1 MGKLSIRM
9 SGFFL
14 KKYSGESFMT
24 QQRAAVFMWVQ
35 IVFVGLILFSILST
49 NIFSPHVATIVYN
62 ASMGVLIL
70 GFLLGLVILKSGRYT
85 VAMYFGILFPLAL
98 VAYQSFLVPTK
109 VGKYI
114 YFLYLL
120 LFIVMAALY
129 GNRLTIGIITGIVIM
144 IGNSVILYSR
154 ELMGE
159 HVKIT
164 IAHFTVVSMFIAALC
179 MLIYRI
185 VQATLHEAES
195 RKSEVI
201 EQLDHIRSIMETC
214 SKVSETLTSTAE
226 GMSAGA
232 DSFSDN
238 AQTQAASIEEI
249 TSTLEEISATSES
262 SANMTVEQKERVMAL
277 TDNLMKMRDLVAGGR
292 DKMTRAMER
301 KDQLDARINDARD
314 EIVTCLR
321 SMENALLSSR
331 KVEES
336 TTLITDVS
344 DQINLLSLN
353 ASIEAARAGEQGKGF
368 AVVADEV
375 GKLAEKTQVNAKE
388 ITALVA
394 ATDRELTETSRALE
408 NVNAATKDVLEY
420 AASFGS
426 FVMEVNRISEEDLQM
441 NDSVQKDVQGVL
453 EGSEEIKVAM
463 EELKNAIMEIT
474 KSISIINTATQDLAS
489 GAEELSGSAENIT
502 GSTNELSSVLRLGS
516 GRGEPAAG
524 L

>member
-1 MGKLSIRM
+1 MGKLSDKF

-14 KKYSGESFMT
+14 TKYAGETFMV
-24 QQRAAVFMWVQ
+24 QQRAAVFMWMQ
-35 IVFVGLILFSILST
+35 IVFIGLIFFSILST
-49 NIFSPHVATIVYN
+49 NIFSPQVATVVYN
-62 ASMGVLIL
+62 GSMGVMIL
-70 GFLLGLVILKSGRYT
+70 AFFLGLVVLKSGRYT
-85 VAMYFGILFPLAL
+85 IAIYFGILFPLAL

-129 GNRLTIGIITGIVIM
+129 GNRVTISVITSLVIM
-144 IGNSVILYSR
+144 IGISVIVVSR
-154 ELMGE
+154 NIIGE

-164 IAHFTVVSMFIAALC
+164 IAHFTVVSIFIATLC

-185 VQATLHEAES
+185 VWATLHEAES
-195 RKSEVI
+195 RKSEVM
-201 EQLDHIRSIMETC
+201 EQLDHISSIMETC
-214 SKVSETLTSTAE
+214 SNVSEMLKSTAE

-232 DSFSDN
+232 DSFSEN

-249 TSTLEEISATSES
+249 TSTLEEISATSEA
-262 SANMTVEQKERVMAL
+262 SADMTVRQKERVMAL
-277 TDNLMKMRDLVAGGR
+277 TDNLTGMRDLVAGGR
-292 DKMTRAMER
+292 DKMVRAMEL
-301 KDQLDARINDARD
+301 KEQLDTRINDARD

-321 SMENALLSSR
+321 SMDHALQSSR

-375 GKLAEKTQVNAKE
+375 GKLAEKTQINAKE

-426 FVMEVNRISEEDLQM
+426 FVMEVNRISEDDLQM
-441 NDSVQKDVQGVL
+441 NDRVQQDVQGVL
-453 EGSEEIKVAM
+453 EGSEEINVAM

-474 KSISIINTATQDLAS
+474 KSISIINTSTQDLAS

-502 GSTNELSSVLRLGS
+502 GSTRELRSILDQGGA
-516 GRGEPAAG
+516 GRGQNV
-524 L
+524 